1 VIDGALIGVAITLL
15 AYLVIVTSFVVGLRK
30 DVNALQDNFSSFK
43 SYFNSL
49 EDLKKDFIRL
59 ETKIELLLKLP
70 REEWF
75 FFFFLI

>member
-1 VIDGALIGVAITLL
+1 MIDGALIGVAITLL

-70 REEWF
+70 REE
-75 FFFFLI
+75 